1 MRTFFEF
8 TQGTN
13 GAENPTIPAGQG
25 APPVPGQYPPP
36 VYPQPKP
43 IEHQPVANKPTP
55 ANEDEI
61 LEKLTNDVQ
70 RVIDRL
76 FKTLDKHRMN
86 KQKAMGLLSSI
97 ISNVANQYGLTATNV
112 RQAGQAGLKTNN
124 EPVSPPMQPMANG

>member
-13 GAENPTIPAGQG
+13 PNGAENPTIPVGQG
-25 APPVPGQYPPP
+25 TMP
-36 VYPQPKP
+36 
-43 IEHQPVANKPTP
+43 PTP
-55 ANEDEI
+55 TNGPPEKSVGAPNEDEV

-86 KQKAMGLLSSI
+86 KQKAMGLLSAI
-97 ISNVANQYGLTATNV
+97 IANVSNQYGLNATNV
-112 RQAGQAGLKTNN
+112 KHAGMQGLKTNA
-124 EPVSPPMQPMANG
+124 EPISPPMQPMANG

>member
-13 GAENPTIPAGQG
+13 GTENPTIPAGQG
-25 APPVPGQYPPP
+25 TPPVPTNGPE
-36 VYPQPKP
+36 PKP

-97 ISNVANQYGLTATNV
+97 ISNVANQYGLNATNV